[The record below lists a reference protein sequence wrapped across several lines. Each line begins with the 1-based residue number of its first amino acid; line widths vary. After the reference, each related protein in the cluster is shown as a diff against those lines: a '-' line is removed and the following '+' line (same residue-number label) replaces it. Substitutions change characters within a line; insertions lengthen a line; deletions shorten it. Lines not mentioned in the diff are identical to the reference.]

1 MYKHITNGLNNM
13 SYEDFWWDT
22 YNEIERLGLRKKFDK
37 QVEKKGLRK
46 KFDKQVKKMETQEKH
61 KYKEVHEV
69 WEYALKRIQE

>member
-37 QVEKKGLRK
+37 QVEKM
-46 KFDKQVKKMETQEKH
+46 QHQEKH
-61 KYKEVHEV
+61 KYKDTRQI
-69 WEYALKRIQE
+69 WEYALNKIRE

>member
-13 SYEDFWWDT
+13 SVEDTLWFIYE
-22 YNEIERLGLRKKFDK
+22 E
-37 QVEKKGLRK
+37 VEKKGLRK

>member
-1 MYKHITNGLNNM
+1 MISLDLRHMYKHITNGLNKM
-13 SYEDFWWDT
+13 SVEDTLWFIYE
-22 YNEIERLGLRKKFDK
+22 E
-37 QVEKKGLRK
+37 VEKKGLRR

>member
-37 QVEKKGLRK
+37 QVEKM
-46 KFDKQVKKMETQEKH
+46 QHQEKH
-61 KYKEVHEV
+61 KYKDTKQI
-69 WEYALKRIQE
+69 WEYALNKIRE

>member
-1 MYKHITNGLNNM
+1 M
-13 SYEDFWWDT
+13 SVEDFWWDVH
-22 YNEIERLGLRKKFDK
+22 NELQKLGLQR
-37 QVEKKGLRK
+37 